1 MKHKLRIIVFSLALM
16 LLTLLT
22 VACSDSGLPPH
33 SASNRT
39 FYQIF
44 VGSFY
49 DSDADGIGD
58 LKGITTQLDYL
69 NNPKDHSRS
78 LGINGIWLTP
88 INPSPT
94 YHKYDVMDYYDID
107 PQFGTM
113 EDFEELIA
121 EAKKRDIVVIID
133 LVINHTSSKHPWF
146 LAALE
151 EIRSGSEP
159 FYRNF
164 YNFTEERS
172 RGGYYPTAGGLYYE
186 AHFWSEMPDL
196 NMDSEE
202 LRKEILNIAEFW
214 LDKGVA
220 GFRLDAAMHI
230 YNSQEKNLEFWT
242 WFVDACKEIKD
253 DVFLV
258 AEVWSNEQTIM
269 PYFETG
275 LALFNFPFAGHDGTI
290 NKAINTG
297 NGERLAS
304 EINRVD
310 QNIRQKNPNG
320 INCLFLSNHDMG
332 RSAGFIMDEN
342 KRKLAAAI
350 YLMVPGSPF
359 IYYGEEIAMTGSGI
373 DENKR
378 TAMLWSTTDHT
389 GITKNPTNSTNKR
402 TPEHGVE
409 EQLADENSLLNYY
422 RAILEQKAKHPDIY
436 DGEISKV
443 ETENSGVCAI
453 RTGKVI
459 VMHNLTDTIIELSI
473 EELVA
478 EGLVAKL
485 SGYLSPTGESVTE
498 TGGTLILPPYATVIL
513 E

>member
-1 MKHKLRIIVFSLALM
+1 MKQRLHTITPTLALV
-16 LLTLLT
+16 LALILTAVLT
-22 VACSDSGLPPH
+22 VSCADSKPLEH
-33 SASNRT
+33 TATNRT

-49 DSDADGIGD
+49 DSDGDGIGD
-58 LKGITTQLDYL
+58 LKGITTKLDYL
-69 NNPKDHSRS
+69 NNPKDSSNS

-107 PQFGTM
+107 SQFGTM

-121 EAKKRDIVVIID
+121 EANKRNINIIID

-151 EIRSGSEP
+151 EIEYGSEP
-159 FYRNF
+159 HFRNF
-164 YNFTEERS
+164 YNFVEERPG
-172 RGGYYPTAGGLYYE
+172 GGYYQTVGGLYYE

-196 NMDSEE
+196 NMNSVE
-202 LRKEILNIAEFW
+202 LREEILNIASFW

-220 GFRLDAAMHI
+220 GFRLDAAKHI
-230 YNSQEKNLEFWT
+230 FNSQGQNLEFWT
-242 WFVDACKEIKD
+242 WFVDACREIKD

-258 AEVWSNEQTIM
+258 AEVWSNEAEIM

-275 LALFNFPFAGHDGTI
+275 LFLFNFPFAGHDGTI
-290 NKAINTG
+290 NRTINTG

-304 EINRVD
+304 ELARYD
-310 QNIRQKNPNG
+310 SEIRIRNPNG
-320 INCLFLSNHDMG
+320 VNCLFLSNHDTG

-342 KRKLAAAI
+342 KRKLAAAV

-378 TAMLWSTTDHT
+378 TAMLWSTTDPT
-389 GITKNPTNSTNKR
+389 GITNNPANGTNNR
-402 TPEHGVE
+402 PPEQGVTQ
-409 EQLADENSLLNYY
+409 QLADEHSLLNYY
-422 RAILEQKAKHPDIY
+422 KAILAMKAKYPDIY
-436 DGEISKV
+436 DGEILKV
-443 ETENSGVCAI
+443 DAENPGISAI
-453 RTGKVI
+453 RTGNVI
-459 VMHNLTDTIIELSI
+459 VMHNLTDTTIELSI
-473 EELVA
+473 SELDVT
-478 EGLVAKL
+478 LTD
-485 SGYLSPTGESVTE
+485 YLSPTGESVIAVNNAL
-498 TGGTLILPPYATVIL
+498 TLSPFSTAILK
-513 E
+513 